1 MKIIFGFSLA
11 ARMKQKSKKGGM
23 RAFMEFY
30 IWKRQSLPLL
40 SARKFVQY

>member
-11 ARMKQKSKKGGM
+11 ARMKQKSKKG